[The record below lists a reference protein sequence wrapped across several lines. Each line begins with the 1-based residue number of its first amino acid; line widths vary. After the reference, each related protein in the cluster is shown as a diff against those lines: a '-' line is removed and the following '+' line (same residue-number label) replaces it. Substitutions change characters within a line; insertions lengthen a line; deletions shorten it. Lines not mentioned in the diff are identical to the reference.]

1 MQNATSIEVTGHV
14 NRRIRDYGGGG
25 GGEGGDKWGSSR
37 ARRVEIYR
45 MQKDRVVNVIRL
57 SGFAN

>member
-1 MQNATSIEVTGHV
+1 MVVGVGE
-14 NRRIRDYGGGG
+14 
-25 GGEGGDKWGSSR
+25 EGGDKWGSSR

-45 MQKDRVVNVIRL
+45 KQQDRFVNVIRL